1 MNPRSP
7 IYIPSKGRFKNPVT
21 AKHLD
26 LMKVPYQVIVEEHE
40 LEEYE
45 KTIEPHKLLVL
56 PKKYL
61 NEYDTFW
68 HDKDFRKGPGAA
80 RNYAWDNSVEQGF
93 DKHWVMDDN
102 IAGFCRFNFNE
113 RINVKSGSIFR
124 ASEDF
129 VDRYEN
135 IAMSGFEYRFFAG
148 GSRRKKPPYRLNTRI
163 YSCNLIRNDV
173 PYRWRGRYNE
183 DTDLSLRMLK
193 DGWATVLFQAFL
205 QNKLR
210 TSEMRGGN
218 SAEFYDEEGTKNK
231 SQMLVDMHP
240 EITNL
245 VFRYGRWHHEVDYSS
260 FQNNPLKKKPNLNIP
275 NGINEY
281 GMKLVQR
288 ASNNVKECVEYKES
302 TL

>member
-1 MNPRSP
+1 MKPRSP
-7 IYIPSKGRFKNPVT
+7 IYIPSKGRYENPIT

-26 LMKVPYQVIVEEHE
+26 LMNVPYQVIVEEQE
-40 LEEYE
+40 FDLYARSLGED
-45 KTIEPHKLLVL
+45 KLLVL

-61 NEYDTFW
+61 DEYDTFW
-68 HDKDFRKGPGAA
+68 KDDDPRKGPGGA
-80 RNYAWDNSVEQGF
+80 RNYAWDHSIAQGH

-102 IAGFCRFNFNE
+102 IAGFCRFNRNE
-113 RINVKSGSIFR
+113 RINCRSGAIFR

-148 GSRRKKPPYRLNTRI
+148 GSRRKKPPYRTNTRI

-193 DGWATVLFQAFL
+193 DGWATLLFQAFL

-210 TSEMRGGN
+210 TSTMRGGN
-218 SAEFYDEEGTKNK
+218 SAEFYDGEGTKNK

-240 EITNL
+240 EITSL

-260 FQNNPLKKKPNLNIP
+260 FKDNPLKKIP
-275 NGINEY
+275 GLEIPDGINEY
-281 GMKLVQR
+281 GMKLVKTR
-288 ASNNVKECVEYKES
+288 SKNYG
-302 TL
+302 

>member
-1 MNPRSP
+1 MNPRCP
-7 IYIPSKGRFKNPVT
+7 IYIPSKGRYKNPVT

-26 LMKVPYQVIVEEHE
+26 LMQVPYQIIVEDNEFE
-40 LEEYE
+40 DYA
-45 KTIEPHKLLVL
+45 KTIEPSKLLIL
-56 PKKYL
+56 PQKYL
-61 NEYDTFW
+61 DDYDTFW
-68 HDKDFRKGPGAA
+68 KDQDHRKGPGAA
-80 RNYAWDNSVEQGF
+80 RNYAWDHAVEKGF

-113 RINVKSGSIFR
+113 RIPCKSGSIFR

-163 YSCNLIRNDV
+163 YSCNLIKNNV

-193 DGWATVLFQAFL
+193 DGWVTVLFQAFL

-210 TSEMRGGN
+210 TSVMRGGN
-218 SAEFYDEEGTKNK
+218 SSEFYDEEGTKNK
-231 SQMLVDMHP
+231 SKMLVDMHP
-240 EITNL
+240 EITKL
-245 VFRYGRWHHEVDYSS
+245 VFRYNRWHHEVNYSS
-260 FQNNPLKKKPNLNIP
+260 FGKNLLIKKPGLKVLNRT
-275 NGINEY
+275 NEY
-281 GMKLVQR
+281 GMILKTK
-288 ASNNVKECVEYKES
+288 N
-302 TL
+302 